1 MKKAFFFLL
10 CLLTAW
16 LADAQNTHTVFAT
29 AYDNRELVDQGA
41 YVVGAGEYAEGDTVT
56 LSFVV
61 EDTNLRFLAWMD
73 QNPASLLT
81 LDSTLTFVMGDADRF
96 IRALFFYRGVDTT
109 LRYEMIVLASN
120 TRTLTL
126 AGGTVSMGTDRGTA
140 YIDKKMEP
148 GTEVTLTARPSQ
160 GYHFYGWYVA
170 QNRYEDFY
178 YYTSDTSFTFTL
190 DSDTNFLAMFRP
202 DGDTSLT
209 LAVCV
214 SDDAT
219 GYLRVNGDSLD
230 TDEHFYFG
238 QEGDTYH
245 LEAVPYP
252 GYHFKEWN
260 DHSTDRVR
268 DYELS
273 EVIVQLVA
281 RFAEGE
287 APVSIKDVTVDG
299 IRIYNRDG
307 QVAVRGAEGEM
318 VCVYDLAGRRV
329 AAVRAN
335 AAEVLVSVPVR
346 GICLVRVGSKPAQKV
361 VVY

>member
-1 MKKAFFFLL
+1 MKKSLFLL
-10 CLLTAW
+10 LCVLTAGVVS
-16 LADAQNTHTVFAT
+16 AQNTHTVFAT
-29 AYDNRELVDQGA
+29 AFDSRELIDEGA

-61 EDTNLRFLAWMD
+61 EDTNLRFIAWMQ
-73 QNPASLLT
+73 QNPTAMLGI
-81 LDSTLTFVMGDADRF
+81 DSTLTFVMGDTDRY
-96 IRALFFYRGVDTT
+96 IRAVFIYRGVDTT

-140 YIDKKMEP
+140 YIDKNLEP

-160 GYHFYGWYVA
+160 GYTFYGWYVA

-178 YYTSDTSFTFTL
+178 YYTSDTSFTFTIN
-190 DSDTNFLAMFRP
+190 SDTNFLAMFRP
-202 DGDTSLT
+202 VGDTSLT

-230 TDEHFYFG
+230 TEEHFYFG
-238 QEGDTYH
+238 QAGDTYH
-245 LEAVPYP
+245 LEAVPHS

-281 RFAEGE
+281 RFAEGD

-307 QVAVRGAEGEM
+307 QVAVSGAEGEM
-318 VCVYDLAGRRV
+318 VRVYDLAGRQV
-329 AAVRAN
+329 AAVRAH

-346 GICLVRVGSKPAQKV
+346 GLCLVRVGTKPAQKV